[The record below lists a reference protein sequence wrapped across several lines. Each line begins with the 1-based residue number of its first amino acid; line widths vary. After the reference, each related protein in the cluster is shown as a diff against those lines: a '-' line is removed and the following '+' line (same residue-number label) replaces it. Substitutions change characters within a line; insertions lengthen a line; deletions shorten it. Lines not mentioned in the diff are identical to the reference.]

1 MRTLF
6 FLAATAVL
14 AFLSACNKPPYELS
28 DRELKILKV
37 LIFNEIST
45 AIAGGDVADSSLKGK
60 ILGETVDVTA
70 ESLQTA
76 YERNEVAADLA
87 YKDKT
92 IFTVGVVKSIDRS
105 IGENYFIG
113 LAGGSNPF
121 MTPKASMADGYV
133 QYLASL
139 SKGTQISLACKG
151 GGMLVGSAILKDCEP
166 FAEYVLNRTEN
177 YAEGARRVSSDASPV
192 ISLAN
197 KMLLYSMA
205 FASLLPET
213 SKCWSLEKTKGVCTS
228 EVNSLA
234 IGSSNSEAKKQAFE
248 RALSEARKK
257 AGLPDDVLK
266 K

>member
-6 FLAATAVL
+6 LLAAIAVL
-14 AFLSACNKPPYELS
+14 ASITACNKPPYELN

-37 LIFNEIST
+37 LILNEIST
-45 AIAGGDVADSSLKGK
+45 AIQGGNVVDSNLKGK
-60 ILGETVDVTA
+60 ILGETLIVNAHD
-70 ESLQTA
+70 LQTA

-87 YKDKT
+87 YKDRN
-92 IFTVGVVKSIDRS
+92 IFSVGVVKSIDRS

-166 FAEYVLNRTEN
+166 LGEYVINKIDK
-177 YAEGARRVSSDASPV
+177 YAEEARRISPEASRG
-192 ISLAN
+192 N
-197 KMLLYSMA
+197 EMLVYSMA

-213 SKCWSLEKTKGVCTS
+213 SKCWSLEKTKGACTS